1 MNKKFY
7 LNLSLFL
14 IINLLLYCFII
25 LFNAKVPFN
34 SYNYYANAH
43 HYLPDQRVTKNSFN
57 LLNALGQYDAQWYLK
72 IAQKGYPKNPVTE
85 TMANKNLMG
94 GLSYAFFPLYP
105 LTLSIVNLSIHNI
118 ELSAFAL
125 TNLLLILN
133 FFSLYFVLKK
143 FYTSSIAFKTIFLLF
158 LFPFSLFYRSY
169 FSESLFLFFLVWFS
183 YGLLSNKWFLTSV
196 MLSALMITRG
206 TGLFLLPLFLFY
218 LWQGFKRKQIHINK
232 LAAYLILSLIPFLL
246 WCIYCYWQT
255 GNFLYFAS
263 IQSAWN
269 NNQISIIHNLILVFN
284 FPLLPMHSFHYSQLD
299 ILTIIVTLSLLIFSW
314 KKINTKLWLI
324 SFLLWL
330 GPLLTTDTMS
340 FTRFQTISFPLF
352 LYGALT
358 LKNKSYKLTVIVFC
372 ILFFILS
379 LFFVNWYWLG

>member
-1 MNKKFY
+1 MNKKFC

-25 LFNAKVPFN
+25 LFNTKVPFN
-34 SYNYYANAH
+34 SYNYSTNAH
-43 HYLPDQRVTKNSFN
+43 HYLPDQRVTKKSFN

-85 TMANKNLMG
+85 TLTNKNLMG
-94 GLSYAFFPLYP
+94 GLSYAFFPFYP
-105 LTLSIVNLSIHNI
+105 LTLSIVNLPIRNI

-183 YGLLSNKWFLTSV
+183 YGLLSNKWFITSIT
-196 MLSALMITRG
+196 LAALMVTRA
-206 TGLFLLPLFLFY
+206 TGLFLFPLFLFY
-218 LWQGFKRKQIHINK
+218 LWQGLRRKQIHINK
-232 LAAYLILSLIPFLL
+232 LIIYLIFSFLPFLL
-246 WCIYCYWQT
+246 WAIYCYLQT
-255 GNFLYFAS
+255 GNFLYFIAIRYAWS
-263 IQSAWN
+263 GIQ
-269 NNQISIIHNLILVFN
+269 IPIIHNLILVLSF
-284 FPLLPMHSFHYSQLD
+284 FSLPMHSFHYSQLD
-299 ILTIIVTLSLLIFSW
+299 ILIIIITLILLVISR
-314 KKINTKLWLI
+314 KKINPKLWLI

-340 FTRFQTISFPLF
+340 FTRYQTISFPLF
-352 LYGALT
+352 LYGAQVLR
-358 LKNKSYKLTVIVFC
+358 NKSYFFTLLVFA
-372 ILFFILS
+372 ILLFIFS